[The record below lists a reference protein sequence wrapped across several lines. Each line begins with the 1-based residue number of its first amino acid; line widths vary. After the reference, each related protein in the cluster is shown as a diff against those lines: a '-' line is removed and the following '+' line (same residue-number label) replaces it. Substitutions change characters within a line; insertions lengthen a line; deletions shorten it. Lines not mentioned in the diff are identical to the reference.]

1 MTLRPF
7 GKTGINV
14 SPIGLGTWAIGGD
27 EWGPSDDDVSIGV
40 IREAVA
46 RGATLIDTADVYGAG
61 HSEELIARALSPA
74 DETIIVSKVGWDIY
88 SDSSA
93 AGGSETRYD
102 DAYIDHAFAES
113 QRRLGRNV
121 IDVYLLHDPT
131 VDVLRDPA
139 PLAKLRAIRE
149 AGGIRW
155 LGVSVGNEEEA
166 LVAIDQGIDVLEVPF
181 NLVRDWARQ
190 RVLPLCAERGIAA
203 IVREP
208 LERGLLTGKYG
219 QDATFAEG
227 DHRGGK
233 GAAWLASAQPAVERL
248 TAVARDRNAK
258 PAQVALAYCL
268 AQPGASLAIVGA
280 RTLEQLTS
288 NLAAVDVQLTEDEL
302 SRLQA

>member
-7 GKTGINV
+7 GKTGIKV

-27 EWGPSDDDVSIGV
+27 EWGPSDDAVSIDV

-46 RGATLIDTADVYGAG
+46 RGVTLIDTADVYGAG
-61 HSEELIARALSPA
+61 HSEELVARALSPT
-74 DETIIVSKVGWDIY
+74 DDVILVSKVGWDIY
-88 SDSSA
+88 SDSST
-93 AGGSETRYD
+93 AGGSGTRYD
-102 DAYIDHAFAES
+102 GAYIDHAFAES
-113 QRRLGRNV
+113 RRRLGRDV

-139 PLAKLRAIRE
+139 PLDKLRAIRE
-149 AGGIRW
+149 VGGIRW
-155 LGVSVGNEEEA
+155 LGVSVGSEEDA
-166 LVAIDQGIDVLEVPF
+166 MVAIEQDIDVVELPF
-181 NLVRDWARQ
+181 NLVRDWARH

-219 QDATFAEG
+219 QNATFGAG
-227 DHRGGK
+227 DHRAEK
-233 GAAWLASAQPAVERL
+233 GAAWLASAQPALERL
-248 TAVARDRNAK
+248 TAVARDRGVM

-268 AQPGASLAIVGA
+268 SQPGASLAIVGA
-280 RTLEQLTS
+280 RTVEQLTS
-288 NLAAVDVQLTEDEL
+288 NLAASDVQLTEDEL